1 MTTVP
6 QIKEPKMRTNTQVP
20 LSFGRDEKMLLSLLD
35 EERKKTGETR
45 SGWVKSKIREAFM
58 TKTLVRG

>member
-1 MTTVP
+1 MTKVP
-6 QIKEPKMRTNTQVP
+6 QIKETKMRTNTQVP